1 MANKYFSNTY
11 GYNVL
16 PQPITKKQHLFIDAR
31 DYLVLTNGTFHKKLR
46 NHYSINTNEQGEHVS
61 TTYEGDYSAD
71 TGNDDLSFEINL
83 QDIGMPDYEQVEEVE
98 LKSIMFPKMVGEEY
112 YILDIPEFSGRVH
125 STDKGS
131 HDKFAV
137 VYYDSSQT
145 LPGEVK
151 PMKGYDFDTKVHTF
165 NPIKKRLSRFT
176 VTFRRYGGNI
186 ITNRDI
192 STDLQTPDDNYKKIS
207 MMFEF
212 KIKT

>member
-11 GYNVL
+11 GYDVL
-16 PQPITKKQHLFIDAR
+16 PQSITKKQHLFIDAR
-31 DYLVLTNGTFHKKLR
+31 DYLVLGENNKFQKIIR
-46 NHYSINTNEQGEHVS
+46 NHYSINTNEQGKHVS

-98 LKSIMFPKMVGEEY
+98 LKSIMFPKMAGEEY

-137 VYYDSSQT
+137 VYYDSSQKS
-145 LPGEVK
+145 LGEVK
-151 PMKGYDFDTKVHTF
+151 PMKGYDFDTKVHVF

-176 VTFRRYGGNI
+176 VTFRKYGGDI
-186 ITNRDI
+186 ITNSEIGDK
-192 STDLQTPDDNYKKIS
+192 YEKIS